1 MKSLLIW
8 AYRFSHRCPERDEPA
23 SKEFM
28 STRPDLLEHALAGD
42 IFDTDAPEPQIWGAR
57 ESIAWNPD
65 RFGEEQIRSL
75 VRQVFLPGWPK
86 PARQVVFCAIED
98 GNVAGICLRV
108 SQVLAAQIPG
118 TVALVEAHLES
129 SQDSD
134 DYGTPV
140 PVFRPGGLRPLR
152 DAARRVSSHLWR
164 VPREMF
170 LGENEAGLSVE
181 WLPGRLR
188 ELRLEFD
195 YTIVHGPPAALCSD
209 AALLGYLS
217 DGVVLVLEANAT
229 RRAAAQRAVQMLQA
243 TNARLLGSVL
253 SNRTFPIPEGIY
265 RRL

>member
-1 MKSLLIW
+1 
-8 AYRFSHRCPERDEPA
+8 
-23 SKEFM
+23 M

-42 IFDTDAPEPQIWGAR
+42 IFDTEVREPQTWATR
-57 ESIAWNPD
+57 ESIPWNPD

-86 PARQVVFCAIED
+86 PARQVVFCAVDD
-98 GNVAGICLRV
+98 GDVAGICLRV

-129 SQDSD
+129 TADNE
-134 DYGTPV
+134 DYGTPIS
-140 PVFRPGGLRPLR
+140 VFRPAGSRPLR
-152 DAARRVSSHLWR
+152 DSARRVSSHLWQ
-164 VPREMF
+164 VPRAMF
-170 LGENEAGLSVE
+170 MGENEAGLSVE

-195 YTIVHGPPAALCSD
+195 YTVVHGPPAALCSD

-253 SNRTFPIPEGIY
+253 SKRSFPIPEGIY

>member
-1 MKSLLIW
+1 
-8 AYRFSHRCPERDEPA
+8 
-23 SKEFM
+23 M

-42 IFDTDAPEPQIWGAR
+42 IFETEMPEPQAPAAR
-57 ESIAWNPD
+57 ESGPWNPD
-65 RFGEEQIRSL
+65 RFGDEQVRSL

-86 PARQVVFCAIED
+86 PARQVVFCAVEEGD
-98 GNVAGICLRV
+98 VAGICLRV
-108 SQVLAAQIPG
+108 RPTLAAQIPG
-118 TVALVEAHLES
+118 TVALVVTHLPS
-129 SQDSD
+129 PDRPD
-134 DYGTPV
+134 AYGTPM
-140 PVFRPGGLRPLR
+140 PAFRPAGFRPLR
-152 DAARRVSSHLWR
+152 DSARRISSHLWQ

-195 YTIVHGPPAALCSD
+195 YTVLHGPPAGVCSD

-217 DGVVLVLEANAT
+217 DGVILVLQANST
-229 RRAAAQRAVQMLQA
+229 RRAAAQRAVQTLQA

-253 SNRTFPIPEGIY
+253 NGRTFPIPEGIY

>member
-1 MKSLLIW
+1 
-8 AYRFSHRCPERDEPA
+8 
-23 SKEFM
+23 M
-28 STRPDLLEHALAGD
+28 STRPDVLEQALAGD
-42 IFDTDAPEPQIWGAR
+42 IFEMDAVEPQISAAR

-86 PARQVVFCAIED
+86 PARQVVFCAVDD
-98 GNVAGICLRV
+98 GDVDGIGLRV

-118 TVALVEAHLES
+118 SVALVEAHLES
-129 SQDSD
+129 PEVRDE
-134 DYGTPV
+134 YGSPTPI
-140 PVFRPGGLRPLR
+140 FRPSGFRPLR
-152 DAARRVSSHLWR
+152 DSARRVSSHLWR

-170 LGENEAGLSVE
+170 MGENEAGLSVE
-181 WLPGRLR
+181 WLPARLR

-229 RRAAAQRAVQMLQA
+229 RRAAAQRAVQMLHA
-243 TNARLLGSVL
+243 TNARLLGTVL
-253 SNRTFPIPEGIY
+253 SKRTFPIPEGIY